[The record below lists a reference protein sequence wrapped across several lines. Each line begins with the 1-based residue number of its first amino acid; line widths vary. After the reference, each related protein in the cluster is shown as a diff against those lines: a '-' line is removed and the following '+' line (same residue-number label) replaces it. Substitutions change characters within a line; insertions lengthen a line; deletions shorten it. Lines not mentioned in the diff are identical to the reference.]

1 MCVRLASYGEVTQ
14 VYAQYVY
21 HKVCIIFYYAYM
33 GMWFRSVGNIYTHGY
48 NYVLNLTT
56 EHP

>member
-1 MCVRLASYGEVTQ
+1 MRVRLASYGEVAQ

-21 HKVCIIFYYAYM
+21 HKVCIILYYTYM
-33 GMWFRSVGNIYTHGY
+33 GMWFRSVGIIYTHGY
-48 NYVLNLTT
+48 NYEINLTT